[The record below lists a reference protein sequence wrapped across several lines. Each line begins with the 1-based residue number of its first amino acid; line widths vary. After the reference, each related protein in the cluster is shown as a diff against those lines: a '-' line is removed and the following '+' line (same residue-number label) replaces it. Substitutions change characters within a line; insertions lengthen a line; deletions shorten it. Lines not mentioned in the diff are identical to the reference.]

1 MFGWDTVIYVVI
13 SIVISLIAY
22 AFAPKPK
29 MPKPQAASEMENPTA
44 DAGRP
49 IPVVFGTLTIK
60 GPNFLWYGEKNVRTF
75 KVKS

>member
-1 MFGWDTVIYVVI
+1 MQTLIYLIV

-29 MPKPQAASEMENPTA
+29 MPKPPAASAMENPTA